1 MNRIFKLYDKTG
13 QEGALTGTYV
23 PKKGET
29 LVRREDSI
37 YFENLK
43 TIENLP
49 KKLPLMG
56 AKVTYEGEI
65 EPAQTGEFKFILYY
79 AGYVKVYLNNEPVV
93 PERWRTA
100 WNPNSYKF
108 AAHLEA
114 GKRVQIGRASCRERV

>member
-1 MNRIFKLYDKTG
+1 MSR
-13 QEGALTGTYV
+13 
-23 PKKGET
+23 KKGET

-56 AKVTYEGEI
+56 LKVTYEGEI

-93 PERWRTA
+93 PGTLADCME
-100 WNPNSYKF
+100 S
-108 AAHLEA
+108 
-114 GKRVQIGRASCRERV
+114 